1 MSAKTNGFAQGTV
14 LKVAYSMLGL
24 TSSVVLTRIVLNILK
39 PRRLTASDYFVF
51 IAFVFHVTKCTL
63 YVALSPYMQRVY
75 AVSNGETE
83 PYPELLHDRILMAK
97 MVFIA
102 FCMFWAVLWSIK
114 LSLLL
119 LYRRLLVGISQR
131 YTVVWWCIA
140 GICLVTFAGNYFFYF
155 QSCGTIP
162 GFWTGGCTGK
172 GPHNTQLISLYYS
185 FSADTSTNV
194 MIMALPIWLTW
205 NLQMPRSKKVSI
217 LCLFATGVICILF
230 ACLRVTQVAINAA
243 KPEAIGQPLDPT
255 WLAIWGMVECSIA
268 VIIGCCPAFA
278 VLVKA
283 LRPKNSY
290 DSRGYRRQTNSNS
303 DKKRVSKLE
312 LNTIGCKRDLDKG
325 LGLDTTDLHWADVHS
340 SQEELRAK
348 HDGILVSTTVIHE
361 QDSIDAFER
370 A

>member
-97 MVFIA
+97 MVFTA
-102 FCMFWAVLWSIK
+102 FCMFWAILWSIK

-119 LYRRLLVGISQR
+119 LYRRLLIGISQR

-172 GPHNTQLISLYYS
+172 GPHNTQLIGLYYS

-217 LCLFATGVICILF
+217 LCLFATGVIYILF

-303 DKKRVSKLE
+303 DKKRGSRLE
-312 LNTIGCKRDLDKG
+312 LNTIRCKRDLIKV
-325 LGLDTTDLHWADVHS
+325 LA
-340 SQEELRAK
+340 
-348 HDGILVSTTVIHE
+348 
-361 QDSIDAFER
+361 
-370 A
+370 

>member
-24 TSSVVLTRIVLNILK
+24 TSSVVLIRIVLNILK

-97 MVFIA
+97 MVFTA

-140 GICLVTFAGNYFFYF
+140 GICLVVSYL
-155 QSCGTIP
+155 QHHKP
-162 GFWTGGCTGK
+162 
-172 GPHNTQLISLYYS
+172 S
-185 FSADTSTNV
+185 FRN
-194 MIMALPIWLTW
+194 
-205 NLQMPRSKKVSI
+205 
-217 LCLFATGVICILF
+217 
-230 ACLRVTQVAINAA
+230 
-243 KPEAIGQPLDPT
+243 
-255 WLAIWGMVECSIA
+255 
-268 VIIGCCPAFA
+268 
-278 VLVKA
+278 
-283 LRPKNSY
+283 
-290 DSRGYRRQTNSNS
+290 
-303 DKKRVSKLE
+303 
-312 LNTIGCKRDLDKG
+312 
-325 LGLDTTDLHWADVHS
+325 
-340 SQEELRAK
+340 
-348 HDGILVSTTVIHE
+348 IHV
-361 QDSIDAFER
+361 
-370 A
+370 